1 MVGVTGGTR
10 FYLGAHHANWLA
22 RVDVPLFVSHRRL
35 AELGPGALP
44 QARGPWAL
52 DSGAFSEIAEYGQF
66 RTSPQQ
72 YADAVRRYADQVG
85 RLEWAAPQDWMCEP
99 VMLAKT
105 GLTIAK
111 HQRRTVANYL
121 ELRALA
127 PEVPFIPVL
136 QGWTTGDYLTCVD
149 LYQAA
154 GVDLA
159 GVPVVGLGS
168 VCRRQATAEIG
179 DLVATLAGLGLRL
192 HGFGVK
198 RLGLARYG
206 HLLASADS
214 MAWSAQ
220 YRRQSSPLPGC
231 AAHKNCANCLRAAL
245 RYRAA
250 VLADLGQHD
259 RLPQP
264 ARTASRA
271 TTKVVTFAGPDLF
284 ADAEAV
290 LLAALEQVQTPTTA
304 SDQTGLSAVYALGR
318 ALAAITQRRVATAR
332 ADGLSWG
339 EVGRLLGMSRQ
350 AARQRFATTTDHEQ
364 RVGDQARRRAG

>member
-1 MVGVTGGTR
+1 MAVATGGTR

-44 QARGPWAL
+44 RARGPWAL

-66 RTSPQQ
+66 RTSPRQ
-72 YADAVRRYADQVG
+72 YVAAVRRYAEQVG

-99 VMLAKT
+99 AMLATT
-105 GLTIAK
+105 GLTVAE

-121 ELRALA
+121 QLRQLA

-136 QGWTTGDYLTCVD
+136 QGWTLDDYLACAD
-149 LYQAA
+149 RYQAA

-159 GVPVVGLGS
+159 AVPVVGLGS

-179 DLVATLAGLGLRL
+179 ALVATLANLGLRL

-198 RLGLARYG
+198 RSGLARYG
-206 HLLASADS
+206 HLLDSADS

-220 YRRQSSPLPGC
+220 HRRQSPLPGC
-231 AAHKNCANCLRAAL
+231 AGHRNCANCLRAAL

-271 TTKVVTFAGPDLF
+271 TTKVVGFAGPELL

-290 LLAALEQVQTPTTA
+290 LLAALEQVQTPATA
-304 SDQTGLSAVYALGR
+304 SDQTGLAALYALGR
-318 ALAAITQRRVATAR
+318 ALAAITERRVATAR
-332 ADGLSWG
+332 ADGRSWG
-339 EVGRLLGMSRQ
+339 AVGGLLGMSRQ
-350 AARQRFATTTDHEQ
+350 AARQRFAATTDHDQ
-364 RVGDQARRRAG
+364 RAGDQARRWSA